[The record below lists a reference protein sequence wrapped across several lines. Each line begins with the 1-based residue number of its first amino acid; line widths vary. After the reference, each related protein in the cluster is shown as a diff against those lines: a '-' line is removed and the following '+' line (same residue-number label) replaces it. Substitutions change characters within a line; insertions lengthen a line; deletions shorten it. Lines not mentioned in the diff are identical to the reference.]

1 MKIEVLQD
9 YPGPHGTTRRVGD
22 VYDEFEQTAHTLV
35 LQGRAKPATT
45 YPNKAPGPGQRKPAV
60 PPERPPVGPSERKPV
75 GPSER
80 KPARPDTAARHHT
93 GELESGESVEGTG
106 SHKPGHDGSTPS
118 SASLSK
124 LTNKQ
129 LRSMLDAIGAEVPK
143 RALKKDLV
151 RMLRTAQGAK

>member
-80 KPARPDTAARHHT
+80 KPARPDTQ
-93 GELESGESVEGTG
+93 SGESVEGTG

-129 LRSMLDAIGAEVPK
+129 LRGLLEDIGAEVPN

-151 RMLRTAQGAK
+151 RMLLTARAAED